1 MALFVFTAETRIL
14 HALELDPRVIEAFKK
29 LGLKCIDKRGEA
41 CAAVEVETLADA
53 SRYHDIGLE
62 TILAE
67 LNALKIQPKPTGP

>member
-14 HALELDPRVIEAFKK
+14 QALELDPRVIEAFKK
-29 LGLKCIDKRGEA
+29 LGLMCIDRHGEP

-53 SRYHDIGLE
+53 SRYHEIALE

-67 LNALKIQPKPTGP
+67 LNALKIQPKPAGP